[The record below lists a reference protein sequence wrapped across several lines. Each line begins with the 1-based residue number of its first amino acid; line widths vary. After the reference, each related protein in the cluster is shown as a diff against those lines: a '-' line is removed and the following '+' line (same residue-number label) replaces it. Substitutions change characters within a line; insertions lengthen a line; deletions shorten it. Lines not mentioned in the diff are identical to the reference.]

1 MKRTLVLLLVAMT
14 TSLQGFA
21 IVRSQQVMK
30 EIANRQLQQM
40 GINGMVTLATETNTY
55 AIYRSAMQRRQSG
68 VRLFKNQFRCQTSA
82 LRIEMVVES
91 YRQGIAT
98 ATLFCR

>member
-1 MKRTLVLLLVAMT
+1 LVLLLVAMT

-55 AIYRSAMQRRQSG
+55 AIYRSAMQG
-68 VRLFKNQFRCQTSA
+68 FVVVGKTSEGRA
-82 LRIEMVVES
+82 VLGYS
-91 YRQGIAT
+91 KTNFDAKHLPCGLKWWLKA
-98 ATLFCR
+98 

>member
-40 GINGMVTLATETNTY
+40 GINGMVTLATETNTLPSIVVPCRDLSSWEKQ
-55 AIYRSAMQRRQSG
+55 AKAE
-68 VRLFKNQFRCQTSA
+68 RC
-82 LRIEMVVES
+82 
-91 YRQGIAT
+91 
-98 ATLFCR
+98 

>member
-1 MKRTLVLLLVAMT
+1 MKRILVLLLVAMT

-30 EIANRQLQQM
+30 EIATRQLQQM

-55 AIYRSAMQRRQSG
+55 AIYRSAKAEVALEKHRKSDIADCEYSQNDCRG
-68 VRLFKNQFRCQTSA
+68 NPDFLFHF
-82 LRIEMVVES
+82 
-91 YRQGIAT
+91 
-98 ATLFCR
+98 LFPFLLS

>member
-1 MKRTLVLLLVAMT
+1 MKRILVLLLVAMT

-55 AIYRSAMQRRQSG
+55 AIYRSAKAEVTLEKHCKSD
-68 VRLFKNQFRCQTSA
+68 
-82 LRIEMVVES
+82 
-91 YRQGIAT
+91 IAD
-98 ATLFCR
+98 CE

>member
-1 MKRTLVLLLVAMT
+1 MKRILVLLLVAMT

-40 GINGMVTLATETNTY
+40 GINGMVTLPDFVTQKY
-55 AIYRSAMQRRQSG
+55 S
-68 VRLFKNQFRCQTSA
+68 
-82 LRIEMVVES
+82 
-91 YRQGIAT
+91 
-98 ATLFCR
+98 FCN